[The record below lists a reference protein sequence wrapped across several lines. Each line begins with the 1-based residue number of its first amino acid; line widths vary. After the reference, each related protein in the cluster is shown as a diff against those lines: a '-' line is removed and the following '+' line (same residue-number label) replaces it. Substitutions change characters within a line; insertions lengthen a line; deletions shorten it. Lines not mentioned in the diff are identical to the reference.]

1 MSHLGNSTEPCHLCC
16 VLLQALDMSQ
26 LSMSSPCMSTPCSV
40 PGETKAAT
48 GGAGRL
54 LGQLQHPLGQH
65 GERKGGNISTQ
76 SPACAVIACLQPY
89 GPNQAGDP
97 RLLPAVEVSVPQSNP
112 TLAISILLLTTTTL
126 PGLSAKLLV
135 HASPGPLEPK

>member
-1 MSHLGNSTEPCHLCC
+1 MLCAAASTGHEPAQHE
-16 VLLQALDMSQ
+16 QALHEHTM
-26 LSMSSPCMSTPCSV
+26 LSPRRDQGSHGRGRQAAGAAAAPPGAAWGEEGREHLYSKPCLCSHSLS
-40 PGETKAAT
+40 AAT
-48 GGAGRL
+48 
-54 LGQLQHPLGQH
+54 
-65 GERKGGNISTQ
+65 
-76 SPACAVIACLQPY
+76 ACKQPY

-112 TLAISILLLTTTTL
+112 TLAITILLLTTTTL